1 MEPSIRHGTQHID
14 WEELCKIFIRAPLG
28 TRDPKR
34 LQHASENSHTVV
46 SAFVDGRLIGFGR
59 AISDGEYQSA
69 IYDVVVLPEFQKK
82 GIGISIMND
91 LLDSLPKGTTIL
103 ILSCNQTNTNI

>member
-14 WEELCKIFIRAPLG
+14 WEELCEIFIRAPLG

-91 LLDSLPKGTTIL
+91 LLDSLPKGTT
-103 ILSCNQTNTNI
+103 SA